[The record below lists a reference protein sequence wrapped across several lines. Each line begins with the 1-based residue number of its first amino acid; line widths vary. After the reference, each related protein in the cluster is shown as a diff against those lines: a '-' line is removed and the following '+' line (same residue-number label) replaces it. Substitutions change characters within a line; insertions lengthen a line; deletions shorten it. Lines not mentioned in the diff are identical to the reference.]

1 MYNIP
6 VIELQEI
13 LRVSY
18 GLWRWQLHRVVRML
32 LVYLMFMD
40 PCIIVQFLQCKTQQD
55 ATVYQN
61 FIIPYFKWSSTCF
74 GRHHQEPKTA
84 QAASG
89 FAHVEGCRTCS
100 CRTLSGSV
108 RWQRPTACKQS
119 AESVWHTPDAVCTF
133 LGFWWW
139 TERPPETFRVL
150 LQSKINLS
158 YCASFL
164 VLLQKYFTM
173 HGPTNVKWA
182 IAVIVTE
189 RIVCL
194 TL

>member
-74 GRHHQEPKTA
+74 GRHIAHHQEPKTA
-84 QAASG
+84 QAASS
-89 FAHVEGCRTCS
+89 FA
-100 CRTLSGSV
+100 
-108 RWQRPTACKQS
+108 
-119 AESVWHTPDAVCTF
+119 
-133 LGFWWW
+133 
-139 TERPPETFRVL
+139 
-150 LQSKINLS
+150 
-158 YCASFL
+158 
-164 VLLQKYFTM
+164 
-173 HGPTNVKWA
+173 
-182 IAVIVTE
+182 
-189 RIVCL
+189 
-194 TL
+194 